1 MNFIHF
7 FKFGMVGFTGL
18 IVDFGVTW
26 IAKEILKI
34 NKYISNGFGF
44 IFGVT
49 NNYILNR
56 YFTFQNENP
65 NIGWQFFSFFIIA
78 IIGFL
83 ISTNILYILQKKTK
97 LNFYL
102 SKFVATL
109 VVFLWNFGINSIYT
123 FK

>member
-7 FKFGMVGFTGL
+7 FKFGLVGFTGL

-26 IAKEILKI
+26 IAKEKLKI

-44 IFGVT
+44 VFGVT

-65 NIGWQFFSFFIIA
+65 NIGWQFISFFIIA

-83 ISTNILYILQKKTK
+83 ISTNILYILQNKTK

>member
-1 MNFIHF
+1 MNFVHF
-7 FKFGMVGFTGL
+7 LKFGLVGFTGVF
-18 IVDFGVTW
+18 VDFGITW

-44 IFGVT
+44 VFGVT
-49 NNYILNR
+49 NNYFLNR
-56 YFTFQNENP
+56 YFTFQDENP
-65 NIGWQFFSFFIIA
+65 NIGWQFLSFFIIA
-78 IIGFL
+78 LIGF
-83 ISTNILYILQKKTK
+83 IINTKILYILQNKTK